1 MKNGNLDYIKEEMSS
16 IVNICKAHN
25 VTSKVIFE
33 NAYLT
38 KDEIKTLSL
47 IAKDVKPDFIKTSTG
62 FATSGATV
70 EDVKL
75 MSETVDG
82 EVKVKAAGGI
92 RDADTFINM
101 IKNGAERIGA
111 SSGIHII
118 KALEERLTESD
129 QKTIE
134 IG

>member
-1 MKNGNLDYIKEEMSS
+1 MS
-16 IVNICKAHN
+16 
-25 VTSKVIFE
+25 
-33 NAYLT
+33 LQ
-38 KDEIKTLSL
+38 DEIRTLSL

-75 MSETVDG
+75 MYETVDG

-111 SSGIHII
+111 SSGINII